1 MNLRERRLEKWMVLY
16 TLYSLSILSFPND
29 LLVTVRFYLHQP
41 REPSPKEFLYLSLF
55 LTVLIIS

>member
-1 MNLRERRLEKWMVLY
+1 MGGSIYPAL
-16 TLYSLSILSFPND
+16 SLSILSFPND